1 VEKGERSINLYNKN
15 LYKSY
20 EKGFISNVI
29 DNWDIILKDN
39 TTNLSNFKEVLEK
52 QGIYTK
58 VEASKKQI
66 FFSKENNFAGDNKKA
81 VSLYRI
87 AGILDSQF
95 KNAKEKNFFDYDLSL
110 EILLNK
116 ELDLSKRKQL
126 EKEYNFSIIREKK
139 DPVKELELKLNKELV
154 KKGIE
159 DYNKSI
165 DEELKKY
172 FKPIE
177 FGKTERER
185 EHFNI
190 RYKEVNG
197 YFSNK
202 VKDFMLEELT
212 KNIKE
217 DSINK
222 ATADYFKKT
231 FKNLTEDYTV
241 EELQDSKL
249 VKNNAS
255 IEIFKD
261 QFFKEVPSTSQIEK
275 ASIEE
280 LKKMQKDISK
290 NMEKSQEEIKE
301 FFEELPAFKKK
312 KELENNINTMLGTW
326 DKDSSLGIKLD
337 DIYTYI
343 KKEFIEYTK
352 DKELED
358 KELNQYRLDLEKT
371 RETYW
376 DSSSE
381 EEEREEEKEEVKKK
395 EEEKVVTV
403 KTKPRKSVL
412 EEALEA
418 TIKEKEKLLKEQ
430 QEKDKEELEKS
441 TNREQEI
448 KKGNNEDYE
457 Y

>member
-1 VEKGERSINLYNKN
+1 M
-15 LYKSY
+15 
-20 EKGFISNVI
+20 
-29 DNWDIILKDN
+29 
-39 TTNLSNFKEVLEK
+39 
-52 QGIYTK
+52 
-58 VEASKKQI
+58 EASKKQI
-66 FFSKENNFAGDNKKA
+66 FFSKENNFSGENKKV
-81 VSLYRI
+81 VSLYKV
-87 AGILDSQF
+87 AGILDNQF
-95 KNAKEKNFFDYDLSL
+95 KNAKEKNFFDYDLSIK
-110 EILLNK
+110 ILLDK
-116 ELDLSKRKQL
+116 ELELSKRKQL
-126 EKEYNFSIIREKK
+126 EKEYNFSNIKEKK

-177 FGKTERER
+177 FGKTEREK

-197 YFSNK
+197 YFSNRI
-202 VKDFMLEELT
+202 KDFMLEEIT

-217 DSINK
+217 DAVNK
-222 ATADYFKKT
+222 ATATYLKNT
-231 FKNLTEDYTV
+231 FKNLAEDCTI
-241 EELQDSKL
+241 EELQNSKL
-249 VKNNAS
+249 VKNNAN
-255 IEIFKD
+255 IKILKD
-261 QFFKEVPSTSQIEK
+261 QFYKEVPSTSQIEK

-301 FFEELPAFKKK
+301 FFKELPAFKKK
-312 KELENNINTMLGTW
+312 EEIENNINTMLGTW

-337 DIYTYI
+337 DIYNYM

-352 DKELED
+352 DKDLED

-371 RETYW
+371 RETWYW
-376 DSSSE
+376 TSSEKE
-381 EEEREEEKEEVKKK
+381 EEEREEEKEEIKKK
-395 EEEKVVTV
+395 EEEKVVTI
-403 KTKPRKSVL
+403 KQKPRKSVL

-430 QEKDKEELEKS
+430 QEKEELEKS
-441 TNREQEI
+441 TNRDQEI

>member
-1 VEKGERSINLYNKN
+1 ME
-15 LYKSY
+15 
-20 EKGFISNVI
+20 
-29 DNWDIILKDN
+29 
-39 TTNLSNFKEVLEK
+39 
-52 QGIYTK
+52 
-58 VEASKKQI
+58 
-66 FFSKENNFAGDNKKA
+66 
-81 VSLYRI
+81 
-87 AGILDSQF
+87 
-95 KNAKEKNFFDYDLSL
+95 
-110 EILLNK
+110 
-116 ELDLSKRKQL
+116 LSKRKEL
-126 EKEYNFSIIREKK
+126 EKEYNFSNIREKK
-139 DPVKELELKLNKELV
+139 DPAKELELKLNKELV
-154 KKGIE
+154 KKSIE

-177 FGKTERER
+177 FGKTEREK

-190 RYKEVNG
+190 KYKEING

-202 VKDFMLEELT
+202 VKDFMLEEIT

-222 ATADYFKKT
+222 ATANYLKNT
-231 FKNLTEDYTV
+231 FKNLAEDCTV
-241 EELQDSKL
+241 EKLQDSKL
-249 VKNNAS
+249 VKDNAS

-261 QFFKEVPSTSQIEK
+261 QFYKEVPSTMEIEK
-275 ASIEE
+275 ASLKE
-280 LKKMQKDISK
+280 LKEMQKDISK
-290 NMEKSQEEIKE
+290 NMEKSQEEIKK

-352 DKELED
+352 DKNLED
-358 KELNQYRLDLEKT
+358 KELNQYRLDLEKP
-371 RETYW
+371 RQTYW

-381 EEEREEEKEEVKKK
+381 EEEKEEEKEEVKKK

-403 KTKPRKSVL
+403 KQKPRKSVL

-418 TIKEKEKLLKEQ
+418 TIKEKEKLLRDQ
-430 QEKDKEELEKS
+430 QEKEKEELEKS
-441 TNREQEI
+441 TNKENKEI
-448 KKGNNEDYE
+448 KKGYDYE
-457 Y
+457 H

>member
-1 VEKGERSINLYNKN
+1 
-15 LYKSY
+15 LYKSF
-20 EKGFISNVI
+20 ENGFIANVI
-29 DNWDIILKDN
+29 DKWDSILKDD
-39 TTNLSNFKEVLEK
+39 TTNLTNFKEVLEK

-66 FFSKENNFAGDNKKA
+66 FFSKENNFAGENKKV
-81 VSLYRI
+81 VSLYKI
-87 AGILDSQF
+87 AGILDNQF
-95 KNAKEKNFFDYDLSL
+95 KNAKEKNFFDYDLSIK
-110 EILLNK
+110 ILLDK
-116 ELDLSKRKQL
+116 ELELSKRKEL
-126 EKEYNFSIIREKK
+126 EKEYNFSNIKEKK
-139 DPVKELELKLNKELV
+139 DPAKELELKLNKELV
-154 KKGIE
+154 KKVIE
-159 DYNKSI
+159 NYSKSI

-177 FGKTERER
+177 FGKTEREK

-202 VKDFMLEELT
+202 VKDFMLEEIT

-217 DSINK
+217 DAVNK
-222 ATADYFKKT
+222 VTATYLKNT
-231 FKNLTEDYTV
+231 FKNLAEDCTV
-241 EELQDSKL
+241 EKLQNSKL

-255 IEIFKD
+255 LEIFKD
-261 QFFKEVPSTSQIEK
+261 QFYKEVPSAMEIEK
-275 ASIEE
+275 ASIEK

-301 FFEELPAFKKK
+301 FFKELPAFKKK

-326 DKDSSLGIKLD
+326 DKDSSLGTALD
-337 DIYTYI
+337 NIYTYM

-352 DKELED
+352 DKNLED

-371 RETYW
+371 RETWYW
-376 DSSSE
+376 DFSSE
-381 EEEREEEKEEVKKK
+381 EEEDREEEKEEVKKK

-441 TNREQEI
+441 TNKENKEI
-448 KKGNNEDYE
+448 KKGYDYE
-457 Y
+457 H

>member
-1 VEKGERSINLYNKN
+1 M
-15 LYKSY
+15 
-20 EKGFISNVI
+20 
-29 DNWDIILKDN
+29 
-39 TTNLSNFKEVLEK
+39 
-52 QGIYTK
+52 
-58 VEASKKQI
+58 EASKKQI
-66 FFSKENNFAGDNKKA
+66 FFSKENNFTGDNKKV
-81 VSLYRI
+81 VSLYKI

-95 KNAKEKNFFDYDLSL
+95 KNAKEKNFFDYDLSIK
-110 EILLNK
+110 ILLEK
-116 ELDLSKRKQL
+116 ELELSKRKEL
-126 EKEYNFSIIREKK
+126 EKEYNFSNIKEKK

-154 KKGIE
+154 KKSIE

-177 FGKTERER
+177 FGKTEREK
-185 EHFNI
+185 EHFHTK
-190 RYKEVNG
+190 YKEVNG

-231 FKNLTEDYTV
+231 FKNLTEDYTS

-261 QFFKEVPSTSQIEK
+261 QFYKEVPSTSQIEK

-290 NMEKSQEEIKE
+290 NMEKSQEEIKD

-326 DKDSSLGIKLD
+326 DKNSSLGTALD
-337 DIYTYI
+337 NIYTYI
-343 KKEFIEYTK
+343 KKEFTEYTK
-352 DKELED
+352 DKVLED
-358 KELNQYRLDLEKT
+358 KELNQYRLDLEKPRQT
-371 RETYW
+371 FYW
-376 DSSSE
+376 DTSSSE
-381 EEEREEEKEEVKKK
+381 EEDREEEKEEIKKK
-395 EEEKVVTV
+395 EEKVVTV
-403 KTKPRKSVL
+403 KPKARKSVL

-418 TIKEKEKLLKEQ
+418 TIKDKEKLLREQ
-430 QEKDKEELEKS
+430 QEKEELEKS
-441 TNREQEI
+441 TNKVEDI
-448 KKGNNEDYE
+448 KKEKGYE
-457 Y
+457 HEY

>member
-1 VEKGERSINLYNKN
+1 M
-15 LYKSY
+15 YKSF
-20 EKGFISNVI
+20 EKGFIANVI
-29 DNWDIILKDN
+29 DKWDSILKDD
-39 TTNLSNFKEVLEK
+39 TTNLTNFKEVLKK

-66 FFSKENNFAGDNKKA
+66 FFSKEDNFTGDNKKV

-95 KNAKEKNFFDYDLSL
+95 KNAKEKNFFDYDLSIK
-110 EILLNK
+110 ILLDK
-116 ELDLSKRKQL
+116 ELELSKRKEL
-126 EKEYNFSIIREKK
+126 EKEYNFSNIREKK

-159 DYNKSI
+159 DYKSNI
-165 DEELKKY
+165 DNQIEDY
-172 FKPIE
+172 FKISQ
-177 FGKTERER
+177 FGKTEREK

-197 YFSNK
+197 YFSNRL
-202 VKDFMLEELT
+202 KDFMLEEIT

-222 ATADYFKKT
+222 ATSTYLKNT
-231 FKNLTEDYTV
+231 FKNLTEDYTI
-241 EELQDSKL
+241 EELQNSKL
-249 VKNNAS
+249 VKNNAN
-255 IEIFKD
+255 IEILKD
-261 QFFKEVPSTSQIEK
+261 QFYKEVPNAMEIEK

-280 LKKMQKDISK
+280 LKKMQEDISV
-290 NMEKSQEEIKE
+290 NIEKSEEEIKE

-371 RETYW
+371 RETWYW

-441 TNREQEI
+441 TNKVEDI
-448 KKGNNEDYE
+448 KKEKGYDYE
-457 Y
+457 H

>member
-1 VEKGERSINLYNKN
+1 M
-15 LYKSY
+15 YKSF
-20 EKGFISNVI
+20 EKGFIANVI
-29 DNWDIILKDN
+29 DKWDSILKDD
-39 TTNLSNFKEVLEK
+39 TTNLTNFKEVLKK

-66 FFSKENNFAGDNKKA
+66 FFSKENNFAGENKKA

-87 AGILDSQF
+87 AGILDNQF

-110 EILLNK
+110 EILANK
-116 ELDLSKRKQL
+116 ELELSKRKEL
-126 EKEYNFSIIREKK
+126 EKEFNFGNIREKK

-177 FGKTERER
+177 FGKTEREK

-190 RYKEVNG
+190 KYKEQNG
-197 YFSNK
+197 YFFNK
-202 VKDFMLEELT
+202 VKDFILEEAT

-222 ATADYFKKT
+222 ATATYLKNT
-231 FKNLTEDYTV
+231 FKNLTEDYTI

-249 VKNNAS
+249 VKNNAN
-255 IEIFKD
+255 IEILKD
-261 QFFKEVPSTSQIEK
+261 QFYKKLPSTSQIEK
-275 ASIEE
+275 ASLKE
-280 LKKMQKDISK
+280 LKELQKDISK
-290 NMEKSQEEIKE
+290 NLEKSQEEIKK

-371 RETYW
+371 RETWYW

-403 KTKPRKSVL
+403 KQKPRKSVL

-441 TNREQEI
+441 TNKVEDI
-448 KKGNNEDYE
+448 KKEKGYDYE
-457 Y
+457 H

>member
-1 VEKGERSINLYNKN
+1 ME
-15 LYKSY
+15 
-20 EKGFISNVI
+20 
-29 DNWDIILKDN
+29 
-39 TTNLSNFKEVLEK
+39 
-52 QGIYTK
+52 
-58 VEASKKQI
+58 
-66 FFSKENNFAGDNKKA
+66 
-81 VSLYRI
+81 
-87 AGILDSQF
+87 
-95 KNAKEKNFFDYDLSL
+95 
-110 EILLNK
+110 
-116 ELDLSKRKQL
+116 LSKRKEL
-126 EKEYNFSIIREKK
+126 EKEYNFSNIREKK
-139 DPVKELELKLNKELV
+139 DPAKELELKLNKELV
-154 KKGIE
+154 KKSIE

-177 FGKTERER
+177 FGKTEREK

-190 RYKEVNG
+190 KYKEING

-202 VKDFMLEELT
+202 VKDFMLEEIT

-222 ATADYFKKT
+222 ATATYLKNT
-231 FKNLTEDYTV
+231 FKNLAEDCTV
-241 EELQDSKL
+241 EKLQDSKL
-249 VKNNAS
+249 VKDNAS

-261 QFFKEVPSTSQIEK
+261 QFYKEVPSTMEIEK
-275 ASIEE
+275 ASLKE
-280 LKKMQKDISK
+280 LKEMQKDISK
-290 NMEKSQEEIKE
+290 NMEKSQEEIKK

-352 DKELED
+352 NKNLED
-358 KELNQYRLDLEKT
+358 KELNQYRLDLEKP
-371 RETYW
+371 RQTYW

-381 EEEREEEKEEVKKK
+381 EEEKEEEKEEVKKK

-403 KTKPRKSVL
+403 KQKPRKSVL

-418 TIKEKEKLLKEQ
+418 TIKEKEKLLRDQ
-430 QEKDKEELEKS
+430 QEKEKEELEKS
-441 TNREQEI
+441 TNKENKEI
-448 KKGNNEDYE
+448 KKGYDYE
-457 Y
+457 H

>member
-1 VEKGERSINLYNKN
+1 M
-15 LYKSY
+15 YKSF
-20 EKGFISNVI
+20 EKGFIANVI
-29 DNWDIILKDN
+29 DKWDSILKDD
-39 TTNLSNFKEVLEK
+39 TTNLTNFKEVLKK

-66 FFSKENNFAGDNKKA
+66 FFSKEDNFTGDNKKV

-95 KNAKEKNFFDYDLSL
+95 KNAKEKNFFDYDLSIK
-110 EILLNK
+110 ILLDK
-116 ELDLSKRKQL
+116 ELELSKRKEL
-126 EKEYNFSIIREKK
+126 EKEYNFSNIKEKK

-159 DYNKSI
+159 DYKNNI
-165 DEELKKY
+165 DKQIENY
-172 FKPIE
+172 FKISE
-177 FGKTERER
+177 FGKTEREK

-190 RYKEVNG
+190 KYKEVNG

-202 VKDFMLEELT
+202 VKDFMLEEIT

-222 ATADYFKKT
+222 ATSTYLKNT
-231 FKNLTEDYTV
+231 FKNLTEDYTI
-241 EELQDSKL
+241 EELQNSKL
-249 VKNNAS
+249 VKNNAN
-255 IEIFKD
+255 IKILKD
-261 QFFKEVPSTSQIEK
+261 QFYKEVPSTSQIEK

-290 NMEKSQEEIKE
+290 NIEKSEEKIKE
-301 FFEELPAFKKK
+301 FFKELPAFKKK
-312 KELENNINTMLGTW
+312 EEIENNINNMLGSW
-326 DKDSSLGIKLD
+326 DKNSSLGTALD
-337 DIYTYI
+337 NIYTYM

-352 DKELED
+352 DKNLED
-358 KELNQYRLDLEKT
+358 KELNQYRLDLEKPRQT
-371 RETYW
+371 FYW
-376 DSSSE
+376 DTSSSE
-381 EEEREEEKEEVKKK
+381 EEDREEEKEEIKKK
-395 EEEKVVTV
+395 EEKVVTV
-403 KTKPRKSVL
+403 KPKPRKSVL

-418 TIKEKEKLLKEQ
+418 TIKEKEKLLREQ
-430 QEKDKEELEKS
+430 QEKEKEELEKS
-441 TNREQEI
+441 TNRDQEI

>member
-1 VEKGERSINLYNKN
+1 M
-15 LYKSY
+15 YKSY
-20 EKGFISNVI
+20 EKGFINKVI
-29 DNWDIILKDN
+29 EQWDTILKDD
-39 TTNLSNFKEVLEK
+39 TTNLNNFKEVLEK

-66 FFSKENNFAGDNKKA
+66 FFSKENNFSGENKKV
-81 VSLYRI
+81 VSLYKI

-95 KNAKEKNFFDYDLSL
+95 KNAKEKNFFDYDLSIK
-110 EILLNK
+110 ILLDK
-116 ELDLSKRKQL
+116 ELELSKRKKL
-126 EKEYNFSIIREKK
+126 EKEYNFSNIKEKK
-139 DPVKELELKLNKELV
+139 DPAKELELKLNKELV
-154 KKGIE
+154 KKVIE
-159 DYNKSI
+159 DYKNNI
-165 DEELKKY
+165 DKQIENY
-172 FKPIE
+172 FKISE
-177 FGKTERER
+177 FGKTEREK

-202 VKDFMLEELT
+202 VKDFMLEEIT

-217 DSINK
+217 DSVNK
-222 ATADYFKKT
+222 ATATYLKNT
-231 FKNLTEDYTV
+231 FKNLTEDYTI

-249 VKNNAS
+249 VKNNAN

-261 QFFKEVPSTSQIEK
+261 QFYKEVPSTMEIEK
-275 ASIEE
+275 ASIEK

-312 KELENNINTMLGTW
+312 KELENNINNMLGTW

-352 DKELED
+352 DKALED

-371 RETYW
+371 RETWYW
-376 DSSSE
+376 DISS

-403 KTKPRKSVL
+403 KPKPRKSVL

-430 QEKDKEELEKS
+430 QEKDKEELEKI
-441 TNREQEI
+441 TNRDQEI
-448 KKGNNEDYE
+448 KKGYDYE
-457 Y
+457 H

>member
-1 VEKGERSINLYNKN
+1 M
-15 LYKSY
+15 
-20 EKGFISNVI
+20 
-29 DNWDIILKDN
+29 
-39 TTNLSNFKEVLEK
+39 
-52 QGIYTK
+52 
-58 VEASKKQI
+58 EASKKQI
-66 FFSKENNFAGDNKKA
+66 FFSRENNFAGDNKKV
-81 VSLYRI
+81 VSLYKI

-116 ELDLSKRKQL
+116 ELELSKRKQL
-126 EKEYNFSIIREKK
+126 EKEYNFSNIRVKK
-139 DPVKELELKLNKELV
+139 DPVKELELKLYKELV

-159 DYNKSI
+159 DYKNNI
-165 DEELKKY
+165 DKQIQDY
-172 FKPIE
+172 FKISQ
-177 FGKTERER
+177 FGKTEREK

-190 RYKEVNG
+190 KYKEING

-202 VKDFMLEELT
+202 VKDFMLEEIT

-222 ATADYFKKT
+222 ATATYLKNT
-231 FKNLTEDYTV
+231 FKNLAEDCTV
-241 EELQDSKL
+241 EKLQDSKL
-249 VKNNAS
+249 VKDNAS

-261 QFFKEVPSTSQIEK
+261 QFYKEVPSTMEIEK
-275 ASIEE
+275 ASLKE
-280 LKKMQKDISK
+280 LKEMQKDISK
-290 NMEKSQEEIKE
+290 NMEKSQEEIKK

-352 DKELED
+352 NKNLED
-358 KELNQYRLDLEKT
+358 KELNQYRLDLEKP
-371 RETYW
+371 RQTYW

-381 EEEREEEKEEVKKK
+381 EEEKEEEKEEVKKK

-403 KTKPRKSVL
+403 KQKPRKSVL

-418 TIKEKEKLLKEQ
+418 TIKEKEKLLRDQ
-430 QEKDKEELEKS
+430 QEKEKEELEKS
-441 TNREQEI
+441 TNKENKEI
-448 KKGNNEDYE
+448 KKGYDYE
-457 Y
+457 H

>member
-1 VEKGERSINLYNKN
+1 M
-15 LYKSY
+15 YKSY
-20 EKGFISNVI
+20 EKGFINKVI
-29 DNWDIILKDN
+29 EQWDTILKDD
-39 TTNLSNFKEVLEK
+39 TTNLNNFKEVLEK

-66 FFSKENNFAGDNKKA
+66 FFSRENNFAGENKKV
-81 VSLYRI
+81 VSLYKV
-87 AGILDSQF
+87 AGILDNQF
-95 KNAKEKNFFDYDLSL
+95 KNAKEKNFFDYDLSIK
-110 EILLNK
+110 ILLDK
-116 ELDLSKRKQL
+116 ELELSKRKKL
-126 EKEYNFSIIREKK
+126 EKEYNFSNIKEKK

-159 DYNKSI
+159 DYKSNI
-165 DEELKKY
+165 DNQIEDY
-172 FKPIE
+172 FKISQ
-177 FGKTERER
+177 FGKTEREK

-202 VKDFMLEELT
+202 VKDFMLEEIT

-222 ATADYFKKT
+222 ATATYLKNT
-231 FKNLTEDYTV
+231 FKNLAEDCTV
-241 EELQDSKL
+241 EKLQDSKL

-261 QFFKEVPSTSQIEK
+261 QFYKKVPNTMEIEK

-301 FFEELPAFKKK
+301 FFKELPAFKKK
-312 KELENNINTMLGTW
+312 EEIENNINTMLGTW

-337 DIYTYI
+337 DIYNYM

-352 DKELED
+352 DKDLED

-371 RETYW
+371 RETWYW
-376 DSSSE
+376 TSSEKE
-381 EEEREEEKEEVKKK
+381 EEEREEEKEEIKKK
-395 EEEKVVTV
+395 EEEKVVTI
-403 KTKPRKSVL
+403 KQKPRKSVL

-418 TIKEKEKLLKEQ
+418 TIKEKEKLLRDQ
-430 QEKDKEELEKS
+430 QEKEKEELEKS
-441 TNREQEI
+441 TNKVEDI
-448 KKGNNEDYE
+448 KKEKGYNYE
-457 Y
+457 H

>member
-1 VEKGERSINLYNKN
+1 M
-15 LYKSY
+15 
-20 EKGFISNVI
+20 
-29 DNWDIILKDN
+29 
-39 TTNLSNFKEVLEK
+39 
-52 QGIYTK
+52 
-58 VEASKKQI
+58 EASKKQI
-66 FFSKENNFAGDNKKA
+66 FFSKENNFTGDNKKV

-95 KNAKEKNFFDYDLSL
+95 KNAKEKNFFDYDLSIK
-110 EILLNK
+110 ILLDK
-116 ELDLSKRKQL
+116 ELELSKRKKL
-126 EKEYNFSIIREKK
+126 EKEYNFSNIKEKK

-159 DYNKSI
+159 DYKNNI
-165 DEELKKY
+165 DKQIQDY

-177 FGKTERER
+177 FGKTEREK

-190 RYKEVNG
+190 RYKEENG
-197 YFSNK
+197 YFFNK
-202 VKDFMLEELT
+202 VKDFMLEETT

-217 DSINK
+217 DSINR
-222 ATADYFKKT
+222 ATATYLKST

-241 EELQDSKL
+241 EELQKSKL

-261 QFFKEVPSTSQIEK
+261 QFYKEVPSILEIEK
-275 ASIEE
+275 ANLEE

-312 KELENNINTMLGTW
+312 EEIENNINNILGTW
-326 DKDSSLGIKLD
+326 DKDSNLGIKLD

-343 KKEFIEYTK
+343 KKEFTEYTK
-352 DKELED
+352 DKILED
-358 KELNQYRLDLEKT
+358 KELNEYRLELERPRQT
-371 RETYW
+371 WYW
-376 DSSSE
+376 DTSSE
-381 EEEREEEKEEVKKK
+381 EEEDREEEKEEVKKK
-395 EEEKVVTV
+395 EEEKVVKV
-403 KTKPRKSVL
+403 KQKPRKSVL

-430 QEKDKEELEKS
+430 QEKEGEELEKS
-441 TNREQEI
+441 TNRDQEI

>member
-1 VEKGERSINLYNKN
+1 
-15 LYKSY
+15 
-20 EKGFISNVI
+20 
-29 DNWDIILKDN
+29 
-39 TTNLSNFKEVLEK
+39 
-52 QGIYTK
+52 
-58 VEASKKQI
+58 
-66 FFSKENNFAGDNKKA
+66 
-81 VSLYRI
+81 
-87 AGILDSQF
+87 
-95 KNAKEKNFFDYDLSL
+95 
-110 EILLNK
+110 
-116 ELDLSKRKQL
+116 
-126 EKEYNFSIIREKK
+126 
-139 DPVKELELKLNKELV
+139 
-154 KKGIE
+154 
-159 DYNKSI
+159 
-165 DEELKKY
+165 
-172 FKPIE
+172 
-177 FGKTERER
+177 
-185 EHFNI
+185 
-190 RYKEVNG
+190 
-197 YFSNK
+197 
-202 VKDFMLEELT
+202 MLEEIT

-222 ATADYFKKT
+222 ATSTYLKNT
-231 FKNLTEDYTV
+231 FKNLTEDYTI
-241 EELQDSKL
+241 EELQNSKL
-249 VKNNAS
+249 VKNNAN
-255 IEIFKD
+255 IEILKD
-261 QFFKEVPSTSQIEK
+261 QFYKEVPNAMEIEK

-280 LKKMQKDISK
+280 LKKMQEDISV
-290 NMEKSQEEIKE
+290 NIEKSEEEIKE

-371 RETYW
+371 RETWYW
-376 DSSSE
+376 DSFSE

-441 TNREQEI
+441 TNKVEDI
-448 KKGNNEDYE
+448 KKEKGYDYE
-457 Y
+457 H

>member
-1 VEKGERSINLYNKN
+1 M
-15 LYKSY
+15 
-20 EKGFISNVI
+20 
-29 DNWDIILKDN
+29 
-39 TTNLSNFKEVLEK
+39 
-52 QGIYTK
+52 
-58 VEASKKQI
+58 EASKKQI
-66 FFSKENNFAGDNKKA
+66 FFSRENNFAGDNKKV
-81 VSLYRI
+81 VSLYKI

-116 ELDLSKRKQL
+116 ELELSKRKQL
-126 EKEYNFSIIREKK
+126 EKEYNFSNIREKK
-139 DPVKELELKLNKELV
+139 DPVKELELKLYKELV

-159 DYNKSI
+159 DYKNNI
-165 DEELKKY
+165 DKQIQDY
-172 FKPIE
+172 FKISQ
-177 FGKTERER
+177 FGKTEREK

-202 VKDFMLEELT
+202 VKDFMLEEIT

-222 ATADYFKKT
+222 ATATYLKNT
-231 FKNLTEDYTV
+231 FKNLSEDYTV

-261 QFFKEVPSTSQIEK
+261 QFYKEVPNTCQIEK
-275 ASIEE
+275 ASIKE
-280 LKKMQKDISK
+280 LQKMQKDISK
-290 NMEKSQEEIKE
+290 NLEKSQEEIKE

-326 DKDSSLGIKLD
+326 DKDSSLGTALD
-337 DIYTYI
+337 NIYTYM

-352 DKELED
+352 DKDLED

-371 RETYW
+371 RETWYW
-376 DSSSE
+376 DTFSEE

-395 EEEKVVTV
+395 EEEKVVAV
-403 KTKPRKSVL
+403 KPKPRKSVL

-430 QEKDKEELEKS
+430 QEKDKEELEKI
-441 TNREQEI
+441 TNRDQEI
-448 KKGNNEDYE
+448 KKGNNKDYE
-457 Y
+457 H

>member
-1 VEKGERSINLYNKN
+1 M
-15 LYKSY
+15 
-20 EKGFISNVI
+20 
-29 DNWDIILKDN
+29 
-39 TTNLSNFKEVLEK
+39 
-52 QGIYTK
+52 
-58 VEASKKQI
+58 EASKKQI
-66 FFSKENNFAGDNKKA
+66 FFSKENNFAGDNKKV

-95 KNAKEKNFFDYDLSL
+95 KNAKEKNFFDYDLSIK
-110 EILLNK
+110 ILLDK
-116 ELDLSKRKQL
+116 ELELSKRKEL
-126 EKEYNFSIIREKK
+126 EKEYNFSNIKEKK

-154 KKGIE
+154 KKSIE

-177 FGKTERER
+177 FGKTEREK
-185 EHFNI
+185 EHFHTK
-190 RYKEVNG
+190 YKEVNG

-217 DSINK
+217 DSVNK

-231 FKNLTEDYTV
+231 FKNLAEDYTV

-261 QFFKEVPSTSQIEK
+261 QFYKEVPSTMEIEK
-275 ASIEE
+275 ASIEK

-290 NMEKSQEEIKE
+290 NMEKSQDEIKD

-312 KELENNINTMLGTW
+312 KELENNINNILGTW

-337 DIYTYI
+337 DIYTYM

-352 DKELED
+352 DKNLED

-371 RETYW
+371 RETFYW
-376 DSSSE
+376 DTSSE

-441 TNREQEI
+441 TNRDQEI
-448 KKGNNEDYE
+448 KKGNNEEYE

>member
-1 VEKGERSINLYNKN
+1 M
-15 LYKSY
+15 YKSF
-20 EKGFISNVI
+20 ENGFIANVI
-29 DNWDIILKDN
+29 DKWDSILKDD
-39 TTNLSNFKEVLEK
+39 TTNLTNFKEVLEK

-66 FFSKENNFAGDNKKA
+66 FFSKENNFAGENKKV
-81 VSLYRI
+81 VSLYKI
-87 AGILDSQF
+87 AGILNNQF
-95 KNAKEKNFFDYDLSL
+95 KNAKEKNVFDYDLSL
-110 EILLNK
+110 EILANK
-116 ELDLSKRKQL
+116 ELELSKRKEL
-126 EKEYNFSIIREKK
+126 EKEYNFSNIREKK
-139 DPVKELELKLNKELV
+139 DPAKELELKLNKELV
-154 KKGIE
+154 KKSIE

-177 FGKTERER
+177 FGKTEREK

-190 RYKEVNG
+190 KYKEING

-202 VKDFMLEELT
+202 VKDFMLEEIT
-212 KNIKE
+212 ANVKE

-222 ATADYFKKT
+222 ATSTYLKNT
-231 FKNLTEDYTV
+231 FKNLTEDYTI
-241 EELQDSKL
+241 EELQNSKL
-249 VKNNAS
+249 VKNNAN
-255 IEIFKD
+255 IEILKD
-261 QFFKEVPSTSQIEK
+261 QFYKEVPSTMEIEK
-275 ASIEE
+275 ASLEE

-312 KELENNINTMLGTW
+312 KELENNINNMLGTW

-371 RETYW
+371 RETWYW

-418 TIKEKEKLLKEQ
+418 TIKEKAKLLKEQ

-441 TNREQEI
+441 TNKENKEI
-448 KKGNNEDYE
+448 KKGYDYE
-457 Y
+457 H

>member
-1 VEKGERSINLYNKN
+1 M
-15 LYKSY
+15 
-20 EKGFISNVI
+20 
-29 DNWDIILKDN
+29 
-39 TTNLSNFKEVLEK
+39 
-52 QGIYTK
+52 
-58 VEASKKQI
+58 EASKKQI
-66 FFSKENNFAGDNKKA
+66 FFSKENNFAGENKKV
-81 VSLYRI
+81 VSLYKI

-95 KNAKEKNFFDYDLSL
+95 KNAKEKNFFDYDLSIK
-110 EILLNK
+110 ILLDK
-116 ELDLSKRKQL
+116 ELELSKRKEL
-126 EKEYNFSIIREKK
+126 EKEYNFSNIREKK
-139 DPVKELELKLNKELV
+139 DPIKELELKLSKELV

-177 FGKTERER
+177 FGKTEREK

-190 RYKEVNG
+190 KYKEQNG
-197 YFSNK
+197 YFFNK
-202 VKDFMLEELT
+202 VKDFILEEIT
-212 KNIKE
+212 ENVKE
-217 DSINK
+217 ASVNK
-222 ATADYFKKT
+222 ATSTYLKNT

-249 VKNNAS
+249 VKDNAS

-261 QFFKEVPSTSQIEK
+261 QFYKELPSTSQIEK
-275 ASIEE
+275 ASLKE
-280 LKKMQKDISK
+280 LKELQKNISK

-371 RETYW
+371 RETFYW
-376 DSSSE
+376 DTSLE

-403 KTKPRKSVL
+403 KSKPRKSVL

-418 TIKEKEKLLKEQ
+418 TIKEKEKLLREQ

-441 TNREQEI
+441 TNRDQEI

>member
-1 VEKGERSINLYNKN
+1 M
-15 LYKSY
+15 
-20 EKGFISNVI
+20 
-29 DNWDIILKDN
+29 
-39 TTNLSNFKEVLEK
+39 
-52 QGIYTK
+52 
-58 VEASKKQI
+58 EASKKQI
-66 FFSKENNFAGDNKKA
+66 FFSKEDNFVGDNKKV
-81 VSLYRI
+81 VSLYKI

-95 KNAKEKNFFDYDLSL
+95 KNAKEKNVFDYDLSL
-110 EILLNK
+110 EILANK
-116 ELDLSKRKQL
+116 ELDLSKRKEL
-126 EKEYNFSIIREKK
+126 EKEYNFSNIKEKK

-159 DYNKSI
+159 DYKSNI
-165 DEELKKY
+165 DNQIEDY
-172 FKPIE
+172 FKISQ
-177 FGKTERER
+177 FGKTEREK

-202 VKDFMLEELT
+202 VKDFMLEEIT

-222 ATADYFKKT
+222 ATATYLKNT
-231 FKNLTEDYTV
+231 FKNLAEDCTV
-241 EELQDSKL
+241 EKLQDSKL

-261 QFFKEVPSTSQIEK
+261 QFYKKVPNTMEIEK

-301 FFEELPAFKKK
+301 FFKELPAFKKK
-312 KELENNINTMLGTW
+312 EEIENNINTMLGTW

-337 DIYTYI
+337 DIYNYM

-352 DKELED
+352 DKDLED

-371 RETYW
+371 RETWYW
-376 DSSSE
+376 TSSEKE
-381 EEEREEEKEEVKKK
+381 EEEREEEKEEIKKK
-395 EEEKVVTV
+395 EEEKVVTI
-403 KTKPRKSVL
+403 KQKPRKSVL

-418 TIKEKEKLLKEQ
+418 TIKEKEKLLRDQ
-430 QEKDKEELEKS
+430 QEKEKEELEKS
-441 TNREQEI
+441 TNKVEDI
-448 KKGNNEDYE
+448 KKEKGYNYE
-457 Y
+457 H

>member
-1 VEKGERSINLYNKN
+1 M
-15 LYKSY
+15 
-20 EKGFISNVI
+20 
-29 DNWDIILKDN
+29 DN
-39 TTNLSNFKEVLEK
+39 
-52 QGIYTK
+52 
-58 VEASKKQI
+58 
-66 FFSKENNFAGDNKKA
+66 
-81 VSLYRI
+81 
-87 AGILDSQF
+87 QF

-139 DPVKELELKLNKELV
+139 DPAKELELKLNKELV
-154 KKGIE
+154 KKSIE

-177 FGKTERER
+177 FGKTQREK
-185 EHFNI
+185 EHFNTK
-190 RYKEVNG
+190 YKEVNG

-202 VKDFMLEELT
+202 VKDFMLEEIT

-217 DSINK
+217 DSLNK
-222 ATADYFKKT
+222 ATATYLKNI
-231 FKNLTEDYTV
+231 FKNLAEDCTV
-241 EELQDSKL
+241 EKLQDSKL

-255 IEIFKD
+255 TEILKD
-261 QFFKEVPSTSQIEK
+261 HFYKEVPSTMEIEK

-290 NMEKSQEEIKE
+290 NTEKSQEEIKE

-312 KELENNINTMLGTW
+312 KELENNINNMLGTW

-337 DIYTYI
+337 DIYTYM

-352 DKELED
+352 DKNLED

-371 RETYW
+371 RETFYW
-376 DSSSE
+376 DTSSE

-403 KTKPRKSVL
+403 KSKPRKSVL

-418 TIKEKEKLLKEQ
+418 TIKEKEKLLRDQ
-430 QEKDKEELEKS
+430 QEKEKEELEKS
-441 TNREQEI
+441 TNKENKEI
-448 KKGNNEDYE
+448 KKGYDYE
-457 Y
+457 H

>member
-1 VEKGERSINLYNKN
+1 M
-15 LYKSY
+15 YKSF
-20 EKGFISNVI
+20 ENGFIANVI
-29 DNWDIILKDN
+29 DKWDSILKDD
-39 TTNLSNFKEVLEK
+39 TTNLTNFKEVLKK

-66 FFSKENNFAGDNKKA
+66 FFSKENNFAGENKKA
-81 VSLYRI
+81 VSLYKI

-95 KNAKEKNFFDYDLSL
+95 KNAKEKNVFDYDLSL
-110 EILLNK
+110 EILANK
-116 ELDLSKRKQL
+116 ELDLSKRKEL

-177 FGKTERER
+177 FGKTEREK

-190 RYKEVNG
+190 KYKEQNG
-197 YFSNK
+197 YFFNK
-202 VKDFMLEELT
+202 VKDFILEEIT
-212 KNIKE
+212 ENVKE
-217 DSINK
+217 ASVNK
-222 ATADYFKKT
+222 ATATYLKNT

-241 EELQDSKL
+241 EELQNSKL
-249 VKNNAS
+249 VKDNAS

-261 QFFKEVPSTSQIEK
+261 QFYKELPSTSQIEK
-275 ASIEE
+275 ASIEV

-290 NMEKSQEEIKE
+290 NIKKSEEEIKE
-301 FFEELPAFKKK
+301 FFKELPAFKKK
-312 KELENNINTMLGTW
+312 EEIENNINNMLGSW
-326 DKDSSLGIKLD
+326 DKNSSLGTALD
-337 DIYTYI
+337 NIYTYM

-352 DKELED
+352 DKNLED

-371 RETYW
+371 RETWYW

-418 TIKEKEKLLKEQ
+418 TIKDKEKLLREQ
-430 QEKDKEELEKS
+430 QEKEELEKS
-441 TNREQEI
+441 TNKVEDI
-448 KKGNNEDYE
+448 KKEKGSDDYE

>member
-1 VEKGERSINLYNKN
+1 M
-15 LYKSY
+15 YKSY

>member
-1 VEKGERSINLYNKN
+1 M
-15 LYKSY
+15 
-20 EKGFISNVI
+20 
-29 DNWDIILKDN
+29 
-39 TTNLSNFKEVLEK
+39 
-52 QGIYTK
+52 
-58 VEASKKQI
+58 EASKKQI
-66 FFSKENNFAGDNKKA
+66 FFSRENNFAGDNKKV

-95 KNAKEKNFFDYDLSL
+95 KNAKEKNTFDYDLSL
-110 EILLNK
+110 EILANK
-116 ELDLSKRKQL
+116 ELELSKRKEL
-126 EKEYNFSIIREKK
+126 EIEYNFSNIREKK

-154 KKGIE
+154 KKSIE
-159 DYNKSI
+159 DYKNNI
-165 DEELKKY
+165 DKQIQDY
-172 FKPIE
+172 FKAIE
-177 FGKTERER
+177 FGKTEREK

-190 RYKEVNG
+190 RYKEENG
-197 YFSNK
+197 YFFNK
-202 VKDFMLEELT
+202 VKDFMLEETT

-222 ATADYFKKT
+222 ATATYLKNT

-249 VKNNAS
+249 VKDNAT

-261 QFFKEVPSTSQIEK
+261 QFYKEVPSTMEIEK
-275 ASIEE
+275 ASLKE

-312 KELENNINTMLGTW
+312 KELENNINNMLGSW
-326 DKDSSLGIKLD
+326 DKDSGLGTALD
-337 DIYTYI
+337 NIYSYI
-343 KKEFIEYTK
+343 KKEFTEYTK
-352 DKELED
+352 DKVLED
-358 KELNQYRLDLEKT
+358 KELNEYRLELERP
-371 RETYW
+371 RETWYW
-376 DSSSE
+376 DFSSGE
-381 EEEREEEKEEVKKK
+381 EEDREEEKEEVKKK

-403 KTKPRKSVL
+403 KPKPRKSVL

-418 TIKEKEKLLKEQ
+418 TIKDKEKLLREQ
-430 QEKDKEELEKS
+430 QEKEKEELEKS
-441 TNREQEI
+441 TNRDQEI

>member
-1 VEKGERSINLYNKN
+1 M
-15 LYKSY
+15 YKSF
-20 EKGFISNVI
+20 ENGFIANVI
-29 DNWDIILKDN
+29 DKWDSILKDD
-39 TTNLSNFKEVLEK
+39 TTNLNNFKEVLEK

-66 FFSKENNFAGDNKKA
+66 FFSKENNFAGENKKV

-95 KNAKEKNFFDYDLSL
+95 KNAKEKNFFDYDLSIK
-110 EILLNK
+110 ILLDK
-116 ELDLSKRKQL
+116 ELELSKRKKL

-159 DYNKSI
+159 DYKNNI
-165 DEELKKY
+165 DKQIQDY

-177 FGKTERER
+177 FGKTEREK

-202 VKDFMLEELT
+202 VKDFMLEEIT

-217 DSINK
+217 DSVNK
-222 ATADYFKKT
+222 ATATYLKNT
-231 FKNLTEDYTV
+231 FKNLTEDYTI

-249 VKNNAS
+249 VKNNAN

-261 QFFKEVPSTSQIEK
+261 QFYKEVPSTMEIEK
-275 ASIEE
+275 ASIDK

-418 TIKEKEKLLKEQ
+418 TIKEKEKLLREQ
-430 QEKDKEELEKS
+430 QEKEGEELEKS
-441 TNREQEI
+441 TNKVEDI
-448 KKGNNEDYE
+448 KKEKGYDYE
-457 Y
+457 H

>member
-1 VEKGERSINLYNKN
+1 MGE
-15 LYKSY
+15 
-20 EKGFISNVI
+20 
-29 DNWDIILKDN
+29 
-39 TTNLSNFKEVLEK
+39 
-52 QGIYTK
+52 
-58 VEASKKQI
+58 
-66 FFSKENNFAGDNKKA
+66 NKKV
-81 VSLYRI
+81 VSLYKI

-95 KNAKEKNFFDYDLSL
+95 KNAKEKNTFDYDLSL
-110 EILLNK
+110 EILANK
-116 ELDLSKRKQL
+116 ELELSKRKEL
-126 EKEYNFSIIREKK
+126 EKEYNFGNIREKK

-154 KKGIE
+154 KKVIE
-159 DYNKSI
+159 DYKNNI
-165 DEELKKY
+165 DKQIENY
-172 FKPIE
+172 FKISE
-177 FGKTERER
+177 FGKTEREK

-202 VKDFMLEELT
+202 VKDFMLEEIT

-217 DSINK
+217 DSVNK
-222 ATADYFKKT
+222 ATATYLKNT
-231 FKNLTEDYTV
+231 FKNLTEDYTI
-241 EELQDSKL
+241 EELQNSKL

-261 QFFKEVPSTSQIEK
+261 QFYKEVPSTSQIEK
-275 ASIEE
+275 ASIEV

-290 NMEKSQEEIKE
+290 NIKKSEEEIKE
-301 FFEELPAFKKK
+301 FFKELPAFKKK
-312 KELENNINTMLGTW
+312 EEIENNINNMLGSW
-326 DKDSSLGIKLD
+326 DKNSSLGTALD
-337 DIYTYI
+337 NIYTYM

-352 DKELED
+352 DKNLED

-371 RETYW
+371 RETWYW
-376 DSSSE
+376 DTSSE

-403 KTKPRKSVL
+403 KPKPRKSVL

-430 QEKDKEELEKS
+430 QEKNKEELEKS
-441 TNREQEI
+441 INRVQEI

>member
-1 VEKGERSINLYNKN
+1 
-15 LYKSY
+15 LYKSF

-52 QGIYTK
+52 KGIYTK
-58 VEASKKQI
+58 VVPEKKQI
-66 FFSKENNFAGDNKKA
+66 FFSREDNFSGENKKV
-81 VSLYRI
+81 VSLYKV
-87 AGILDSQF
+87 AGILDNQF
-95 KNAKEKNFFDYDLSL
+95 KNAKEKNFFDYDLSIK
-110 EILLNK
+110 ILLDK
-116 ELDLSKRKQL
+116 ELELSKRKQL
-126 EKEYNFSIIREKK
+126 EKEYNFSNIKEKK

-154 KKGIE
+154 KKSIE

-177 FGKTERER
+177 FGKTEREK

-202 VKDFMLEELT
+202 VKDFMLEEIT

-217 DSINK
+217 DSLNK
-222 ATADYFKKT
+222 ATATYLKNT
-231 FKNLTEDYTV
+231 FKNLAEDCTV
-241 EELQDSKL
+241 EKLQNSKL

-255 IEIFKD
+255 LEIFKD
-261 QFFKEVPSTSQIEK
+261 QFYKEVPSAMEIEK
-275 ASIEE
+275 ASIEK

-301 FFEELPAFKKK
+301 FFKELPAFKKK

-326 DKDSSLGIKLD
+326 DKDSSLGTALD
-337 DIYTYI
+337 NIYTYM

-352 DKELED
+352 DKNLED

-371 RETYW
+371 RETWYW

-381 EEEREEEKEEVKKK
+381 EEEDREEEKEEVKKK

-430 QEKDKEELEKS
+430 QKKDKEELEKS
-441 TNREQEI
+441 TNKVEDI
-448 KKGNNEDYE
+448 KKEKGYNYE
-457 Y
+457 H

>member
-1 VEKGERSINLYNKN
+1 
-15 LYKSY
+15 LYKSF
-20 EKGFISNVI
+20 EKGFIANVI
-29 DNWDIILKDN
+29 DKWDSILKDD
-39 TTNLSNFKEVLEK
+39 TTNLTNFKEVLKK

-66 FFSKENNFAGDNKKA
+66 FFSKEDNFTGDNKKV

-95 KNAKEKNFFDYDLSL
+95 KNAKEKNFFDYDLSIK
-110 EILLNK
+110 ILLDK
-116 ELDLSKRKQL
+116 ELELSKRKEL
-126 EKEYNFSIIREKK
+126 EKEYNFSNIKEKK

-159 DYNKSI
+159 DYKNNI
-165 DEELKKY
+165 DKQIENY
-172 FKPIE
+172 FKISE
-177 FGKTERER
+177 FGKTEREK

-190 RYKEVNG
+190 KYKEVNG

-202 VKDFMLEELT
+202 VKDFMLEEIT

-222 ATADYFKKT
+222 ATSTYLKNT
-231 FKNLTEDYTV
+231 FKNLTEDYTI
-241 EELQDSKL
+241 EELQNSKL
-249 VKNNAS
+249 VKNNAN
-255 IEIFKD
+255 IKILKD
-261 QFFKEVPSTSQIEK
+261 QFYKEVPSTSQIEK

-290 NMEKSQEEIKE
+290 NIEKSEEKIKE
-301 FFEELPAFKKK
+301 FFKELPAFKKK
-312 KELENNINTMLGTW
+312 EEIENNINNMLGSW
-326 DKDSSLGIKLD
+326 DKNSSLGTALD
-337 DIYTYI
+337 NIYTYM

-352 DKELED
+352 DKNLED
-358 KELNQYRLDLEKT
+358 KELNQYRLDLEKPRQT
-371 RETYW
+371 FYW
-376 DSSSE
+376 DTSSSE
-381 EEEREEEKEEVKKK
+381 EEDREEEKEEIKKK
-395 EEEKVVTV
+395 EEKVVTV
-403 KTKPRKSVL
+403 KPKPRKSVL

-418 TIKEKEKLLKEQ
+418 TIKEKEKLLREQ
-430 QEKDKEELEKS
+430 QEKEKEELEKS
-441 TNREQEI
+441 TNRDQEI

>member
-1 VEKGERSINLYNKN
+1 M
-15 LYKSY
+15 
-20 EKGFISNVI
+20 
-29 DNWDIILKDN
+29 
-39 TTNLSNFKEVLEK
+39 
-52 QGIYTK
+52 
-58 VEASKKQI
+58 EASKKQI
-66 FFSKENNFAGDNKKA
+66 FFSKENNFAGENKKV
-81 VSLYRI
+81 VSLYKI

-95 KNAKEKNFFDYDLSL
+95 KNAKEKNFFDYDLSIK
-110 EILLNK
+110 ILLDK
-116 ELDLSKRKQL
+116 ELELSKRKEL
-126 EKEYNFSIIREKK
+126 EKEYNFSNIREKK
-139 DPVKELELKLNKELV
+139 DPIKELELKLNKELV

-177 FGKTERER
+177 FGKTEREK

-190 RYKEVNG
+190 KYKEQNG
-197 YFSNK
+197 YFFNK
-202 VKDFMLEELT
+202 VKDFILEETT

-217 DSINK
+217 NSINK
-222 ATADYFKKT
+222 ATATYLKNT

-261 QFFKEVPSTSQIEK
+261 QFSKEIPSTSQIEK

-312 KELENNINTMLGTW
+312 EEIENNINNILGTW

-352 DKELED
+352 NKNLED
-358 KELNQYRLDLEKT
+358 KELNQYRLDLEKP
-371 RETYW
+371 RQTYW

-381 EEEREEEKEEVKKK
+381 EEEKEEEKEEVKKK

-403 KTKPRKSVL
+403 KQKPRKSVL

-418 TIKEKEKLLKEQ
+418 TIKEKEKLLRDQ
-430 QEKDKEELEKS
+430 QEKEKEELEKS
-441 TNREQEI
+441 TNKEDI
-448 KKGNNEDYE
+448 KKEKGYNYE
-457 Y
+457 H

>member
-1 VEKGERSINLYNKN
+1 M
-15 LYKSY
+15 
-20 EKGFISNVI
+20 
-29 DNWDIILKDN
+29 
-39 TTNLSNFKEVLEK
+39 
-52 QGIYTK
+52 
-58 VEASKKQI
+58 
-66 FFSKENNFAGDNKKA
+66 
-81 VSLYRI
+81 
-87 AGILDSQF
+87 AGILDNQF
-95 KNAKEKNFFDYDLSL
+95 KNAKEKNFFDYDLSIK
-110 EILLNK
+110 ILLDK
-116 ELDLSKRKQL
+116 ELELSKRKQL
-126 EKEYNFSIIREKK
+126 EKEYNFSNIKEKK

-154 KKGIE
+154 KKSIE

-177 FGKTERER
+177 FGKTEKEK

-197 YFSNK
+197 YFSNRI
-202 VKDFMLEELT
+202 KDFMLEEIT

-217 DSINK
+217 DSVNK
-222 ATADYFKKT
+222 ATATYLKNT
-231 FKNLTEDYTV
+231 FKNLAEDCTV
-241 EELQDSKL
+241 EKLQNSKL
-249 VKNNAS
+249 VKNNAN
-255 IEIFKD
+255 IEILKD
-261 QFFKEVPSTSQIEK
+261 QFYKKVPSTMEIEK

-280 LKKMQKDISK
+280 LKKIQEDISV
-290 NMEKSQEEIKE
+290 NIEKSEEEIKE

-326 DKDSSLGIKLD
+326 DKDSSLGIALD
-337 DIYTYI
+337 NIYTYI

-352 DKELED
+352 NKDLED

-371 RETYW
+371 RETFYW
-376 DSSSE
+376 DTSSE

-403 KTKPRKSVL
+403 KSKPRKSVL

-430 QEKDKEELEKS
+430 QKKDKEELEKS
-441 TNREQEI
+441 TNRDQEI